1 MQLRNTAGKV
11 SCYEEIQ
18 LLTFKV
24 IISACFNDGKLR
36 RKINIV
42 IHVYSLK
49 SLNVKKKYQV
59 CTSIHI
65 VVGKAFYIKGL
76 IYERKL
82 IGSVTH
88 CSEFKMLM
96 KSTPCTCK

>member
-24 IISACFNDGKLR
+24 IISAFFNDGKLR

-42 IHVYSLK
+42 VYSLK
-49 SLNVKKKYQV
+49 SLNVKKK
-59 CTSIHI
+59 IP
-65 VVGKAFYIKGL
+65 GFYIYSYCCRKGFL
-76 IYERKL
+76 YK
-82 IGSVTH
+82 GSY
-88 CSEFKMLM
+88 L
-96 KSTPCTCK
+96 

>member
-1 MQLRNTAGKV
+1 MQLRNKAGKV

-24 IISACFNDGKLR
+24 IISAFFNDGKLR

-42 IHVYSLK
+42 VYSLK
-49 SLNVKKKYQV
+49 SLNVKKKIQGFYIY
-59 CTSIHI
+59 SYY
-65 VVGKAFYIKGL
+65 VGKAFYIGSL

-96 KSTPCTCK
+96 KSTPCTCV

>member
-24 IISACFNDGKLR
+24 IISAFFNDGKLR

-42 IHVYSLK
+42 IYSLK
-49 SLNVKKKYQV
+49 SLNVKK
-59 CTSIHI
+59 IP
-65 VVGKAFYIKGL
+65 GLYIYSYCRRKGFL
-76 IYERKL
+76 YK
-82 IGSVTH
+82 GSY
-88 CSEFKMLM
+88 L
-96 KSTPCTCK
+96 